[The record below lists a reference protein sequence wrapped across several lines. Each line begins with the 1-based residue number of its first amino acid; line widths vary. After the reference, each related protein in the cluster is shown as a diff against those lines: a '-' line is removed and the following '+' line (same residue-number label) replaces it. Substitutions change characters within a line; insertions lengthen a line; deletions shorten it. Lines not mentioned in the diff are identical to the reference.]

1 MLDDNS
7 SEEEYGRARKNSR
20 KMSAKAQK
28 KSKKNQK
35 KNHSKAKKIPNRRQ
49 KKFEKNKWRHF
60 NSVFKSE
67 YPNFEIEDM
76 TTTKSELIILLRERD
91 R

>member
-1 MLDDNS
+1 MLEDNS
-7 SEEEYGRARKNSR
+7 SEEEQKRGRKNSR
-20 KMSAKAQK
+20 KMSAKAPK

-35 KNHSKAKKIPNRRQ
+35 KNHAKVKKVLNRRQ
-49 KKFEKNKWRHF
+49 KKFEKNKWRDF
-60 NSVFKSE
+60 NAVFKSE